1 MFVKMVLKSIRR
13 RRKEL
18 RFVSVVT
25 FIAVLFLTS
34 VSVFQNIMD
43 RYVIEANYN
52 TYGEWVLSAVDDPY
66 DPQVMFEEPSHPY
79 LSREGICAVGWDI
92 LDDSSE
98 PDGRRL
104 GVMDEALIDIGNISL
119 HEGRLPETADEI
131 AMDLPSL
138 AAMGYSYDLGQ
149 KIQVTVQDMEGQ
161 KKAKEFT
168 LTGTL
173 KSFADNWVSPLIY
186 SLPGG
191 LVTQEGMDALGGA
204 AYTVH
209 FYQLDRKY
217 EDMDTAEFVQPF
229 LTASETAG
237 TSSSS
242 EGGPVYTY
250 NSSAYRNRM
259 WGSEEMFLTV
269 RVILVLITVA
279 AVGYLLA
286 SYETERRRWHYQ
298 YRTIGAERSQVRQI
312 ILAEGIIGVFPYAL
326 LAQILPH
333 PIGAL
338 ICLAVSK
345 KNGTPYFYEFHL
357 RETLV
362 QAAVIFGVLLAAI
375 LITWL
380 RSGDRTLARSRP
392 SGSCPEWSLPGAW
405 SSL

>member
-1 MFVKMVLKSIRR
+1 MIK
-13 RRKEL
+13 
-18 RFVSVVT
+18 
-25 FIAVLFLTS
+25 
-34 VSVFQNIMD
+34 
-43 RYVIEANYN
+43 ANYN

-98 PDGRRL
+98 PGGRRL

-149 KIQVTVQDMEGQ
+149 KVQVTVQDMEGQ

-250 NSSAYRNRM
+250 NSSAYGNRM

-286 SYETERRRWHYQ
+286 SYETERTRWHYQ

-312 ILAEGIIGVFPYAL
+312 IMVEGIIGVFPYAL

-345 KNGTPYFYEFHL
+345 KNGTTYFYEFHL